1 MSTRPNDQAWFGAHS
16 RRTKFL
22 RRPGPRARQPHHE
35 RRTPAHVARAARLRS
50 GIQAASERAGEAVC
64 EKILAE
70 VAPPPSATGWRRE
83 WSRGHRGPRLTFDDL
98 SVRSGGVI

>member
-1 MSTRPNDQAWFGAHS
+1 VLVLVSKIPNGLH
-16 RRTKFL
+16 RRML
-22 RRPGPRARQPHHE
+22 RRLDAPTGPYAQHP
-35 RRTPAHVARAARLRS
+35 
-50 GIQAASERAGEAVC
+50 ERAGEAVC